1 MKRRNAIGAVLVAV
15 IALGA
20 SIYAFAAPRAGAAR
34 SVRAATA
41 ASVGWNLSVSSEQE
55 GDFNNGKSI
64 PALTV
69 SHEIVSPRDPAS
81 GLPTGRR
88 QHKPISVTMQWG
100 PTTPKFINALV
111 NNENL
116 TSVLIGLLRPTR
128 TGQIATVATIKLT
141 NASVSHFVE
150 DGQNVQFDMT
160 YQKIEW
166 TWVDGGITA
175 ADDWAA
181 PST

>member
-1 MKRRNAIGAVLVAV
+1 MKRRNAIGAVIVAV

-20 SIYAFAAPRAGAAR
+20 SIYAFAAPGAGAAGGASTTGASTGMNI
-34 SVRAATA
+34 SVT
-41 ASVGWNLSVSSEQE
+41 GEHQ
-55 GDFNNGKSI
+55 GDFNPGKAI
-64 PALTV
+64 PVLAV
-69 SHEIVSPRDPAS
+69 SHEIVSPRDAAT
-81 GLPTGRR
+81 GQATGRR